1 MMEKTRTLFNVVL
14 FVLVL
19 FGSVVPALAQG
30 VQGYEG
36 VINTAVVAG
45 GTVFGVVI
53 TLLAF
58 WWAFDR
64 KVDKLGTKIDN
75 TNDRLGTKIDTKIDA
90 AKKELKDDA
99 QAAHTAIGTNLDKVH
114 ADIRD
119 SEKRLDANI
128 NKVHATV
135 QLLLEQA
142 IRGRPSE
149 SAQDRP

>member
-1 MMEKTRTLFNVVL
+1 MEKTRTLFNVVVL

-19 FGSVVPALAQG
+19 FGSVVPASAQG

-36 VINTAVVAG
+36 VIQTAVVAG

-64 KVDKLGTKIDN
+64 KVDNLGKKIDD
-75 TNDRLGTKIDTKIDA
+75 TNNRLDTKIDA
-90 AKKELKDDA
+90 AKTEIKADA
-99 QAAHTAIGTNLDKVH
+99 HAAHTAIGTNIDKVH
-114 ADIRD
+114 SDIRE
-119 SEKRLDANI
+119 SERRVTNNFNARFDDLRDYIKLAMNQPRD
-128 NKVHATV
+128 
-135 QLLLEQA
+135 
-142 IRGRPSE
+142 GRPSE